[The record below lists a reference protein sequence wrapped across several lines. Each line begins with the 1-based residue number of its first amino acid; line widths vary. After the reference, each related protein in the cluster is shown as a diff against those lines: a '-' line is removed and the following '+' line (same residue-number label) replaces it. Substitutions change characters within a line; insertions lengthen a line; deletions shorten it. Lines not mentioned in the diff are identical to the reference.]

1 MFTEDEFKQK
11 SKSNTI
17 IKTMDDNF
25 EIKKDCHLVKNDMLN
40 FIFK

>member
-25 EIKKDCHLVKNDMLN
+25 EIKKD
-40 FIFK
+40 